1 MADFSTTAHP
11 YAKAVFE
18 LARDSGPGNDGYR
31 GWSDSLHAVAE
42 LFGNGNVA
50 ALAANPALT
59 RGDLADVLAK
69 ALRGKVSN
77 EAVSL
82 VRLLVENGRLGAI
95 AAVAEQF
102 EALRAEAERRV
113 EVEIVSAVP
122 VETAQQDKLA
132 AAVKQRLAR
141 DVTISWKT
149 DAALI
154 GGAVIRAGDLVIDGS
169 VSGELERLKTA
180 VAR

>member
-18 LARDSGPGNDGYR
+18 LARDSGDYKT
-31 GWSDSLHAVAE
+31 WSESLHAVAG
-42 LFGNGNVA
+42 LLGNAEVA

-59 RGDLADVLAK
+59 RGDLADVLAR
-69 ALRGKVSN
+69 ALAGKVSN

-82 VRLLVENGRLGAI
+82 VRLLVENGRLNAI
-95 AAVAEQF
+95 AAVAGQF

-122 VETAQQDKLA
+122 VEAAQQDKLA
-132 AAVKQRLAR
+132 AAVRERLAR
-141 DVTISWKT
+141 DVAIDWKT
-149 DAALI
+149 DASLI

>member
-18 LARDSGPGNDGYR
+18 LAREAGDYR
-31 GWSDSLHAVAE
+31 AWSEALQAIAK
-42 LFGNGNVA
+42 LFADPQVA
-50 ALAANPALT
+50 ALAANPSLS
-59 RGDLADVLAK
+59 RHELAAVLAG
-69 ALRGKVSN
+69 ALAGKVPS

-82 VRLLVENGRLGAI
+82 VRLLVENGRLPAIGAI
-95 AAVAEQF
+95 AEQY
-102 EALRAEAERRV
+102 EALRAEAEARV
-113 EVEIVSAVP
+113 EVEITSAAP
-122 VETAQQDKLA
+122 VEPAQQDKLA
-132 AAVKQRLAR
+132 AAVKQRVAR
-141 DVTISWKT
+141 ELTIHWKT
-149 DAALI
+149 DPALI